1 MFLQEAPADTFGY
14 MALGFGVI
22 FGTIGLFI
30 LSLIVRVRN
39 RNQELELMDQIHRE
53 SES

>member
-22 FGTIGLFI
+22 FGTVGLFI

-39 RNQELELMDQIHRE
+39 RKQELELMDQVEKH